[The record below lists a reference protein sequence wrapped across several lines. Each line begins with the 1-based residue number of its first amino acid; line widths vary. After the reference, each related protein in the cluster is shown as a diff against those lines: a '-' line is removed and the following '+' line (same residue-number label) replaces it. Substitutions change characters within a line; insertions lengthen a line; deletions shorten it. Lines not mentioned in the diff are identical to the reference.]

1 VITTPVALLVL
12 LSALMHAGW
21 NYFVKASPDRFLDTV
36 ALALAGSLVSA
47 CLLPFFPL
55 PAAASWPWM
64 GITLVVHVGYFLALV
79 ETYRHADLSVAYP
92 LMRGLAP
99 VLVALA
105 APLLGEALSPGL
117 LLGVMLIGAGIT
129 LPVWLGLRRGN
140 IAGAGIGYA
149 CANACIIATYTY
161 TDGVGVRL
169 SGSAAAYTLWLFFL
183 NAWGILAIAFWRH
196 RAGVTDH
203 LRRRWVPALGGS
215 VLTLGSYGI
224 VLWAMTVASIP
235 AVAALRETSVI
246 FAALL
251 GASLLKERMGRWR
264 IAGALLVAMG
274 AISIRYGY

>member
-1 VITTPVALLVL
+1 MIDTPVALLVL

-21 NYFVKASPDRFLDTV
+21 NYFVKASADRFLDTV
-36 ALALAGSLVSA
+36 ALALAGSLVAA

-64 GITLVVHVGYFLALV
+64 GITLIVHVGYFLVLV

-92 LMRGLAP
+92 LMRGMAP

-105 APLLGEALSPGL
+105 APLLGETLSPGL
-117 LLGVMLIGAGIT
+117 LLGVMLIGFGIT
-129 LPVWLGLRRGN
+129 LPVWMGLRRGN
-140 IAGAGIGYA
+140 IPGAGIGYA

-169 SGSAAAYTLWLFFL
+169 SGSAPAYTLWLFFL

-196 RAGVTDH
+196 RGDVTTH
-203 LRRRWVPALGGS
+203 LKRRWAPAFGGS

-246 FAALL
+246 FAAIL
-251 GASLLKERMGRWR
+251 GAWLLKERMGRWR
-264 IAGALLVAMG
+264 VAGASLVALG
-274 AISIRYGY
+274 AISIRWG